1 MKKPLKMAFK
11 AIALVASFVA
21 ISCSDISTGSDA
33 TVASGYTDATA
44 SATAK
49 ALTLNVKSDSDLIDF
64 SSSELTEAGRMIV
77 PAALDSTKVKFY
89 LGGRDLVTGSDIDVQ
104 EVSFVGKTIGT
115 GGSATTSTTEGTVTV
130 NLEASNYRF
139 TLVAVLSNT
148 TVTGTAL
155 SDYVSKAVLIAYA
168 TADLRY
174 TEEAAAVNFVLM
186 SDGISGTGSLDLKV
200 YLDNWSAESLALK
213 VNDTDLVVAKATI
226 GLYDIETGN
235 AVASTAVTPFDLSAA
250 TSSATAISYTGG
262 EAASSLNAGTYDLT
276 VTFTIKSG
284 SKYIYSDKLVIL
296 PNQKTEDTIA
306 IPEVIELPPAAPEN
320 FEIGYIAPSYSDS
333 DYYKVV
339 FNWDDKSKNEQYFEI
354 QLYDV
359 TSDTDNITPESKNNE
374 ASWGSSTTSNTTSY
388 SYTFYGM
395 KTDKGPSWYAGS
407 LNRNNEAAV
416 FYMPLAKRYLARIRA
431 VNQAGESAW
440 ATTQIA
446 ASDNRYSK
454 PAATEYTIAQ
464 GLSTAENAS
473 LSSAETRNDSSTPA
487 VIEFNTDV
495 INLFRIR
502 YELSGGAFEGG
513 SKTTVYYFDQLKAG
527 NPIMI
532 PDGTSTVSLATGVK
546 NTDSTIYN
554 GGAALALKYGT
565 GEAARTWTS
574 WKINSISGAAYP
586 SNYEQCSAGGDPA
599 TGTTYY
605 TKSSTTA
612 AADINGSTT
621 TYGVAATQPTGTGSL
636 TTDYYTIDGLAPY
649 LGFSNLVLYASYS
662 SSKFGVTIKN
672 VADYTIEKNLKIVAT
687 VSGTGTP
694 KLGASASDASVTVL
708 DGSAATP
715 VEVQYLTINRDQST
729 TSGGTTTT
737 VTASNLVFTCTY
749 TDTTETAFNYTKLQ
763 CELFQQGDKTAT
775 GTSVGVYNANSTT
788 SGTITV
794 PLGVQKTGTYRAT
807 FKGYT
812 SASNLKAP
820 YEWSVYIQLND

>member
-139 TLVAVLSNT
+139 TLVAVLSNA

-186 SDGISGTGSLDLKV
+186 SDGISGTGTLDLKV

-235 AVASTAVTPFDLSAA
+235 AVASTAVTPFDLSTA
-250 TSSATAISYTGG
+250 TSAADAISYTGG

-388 SYTFYGM
+388 SYTFYGL

-440 ATTQIA
+440 ALTEIT
-446 ASDNRYSK
+446 SGDERYSK

-464 GLSTAENAS
+464 GLSTAESAS
-473 LSSAETRNDSSTPA
+473 LSSAETRDGASTPA
-487 VIEFNTDV
+487 VIKFNTDV

-502 YELSGGAFEGG
+502 YELSGGTFTEGAV
-513 SKTTVYYFDQLKAG
+513 KTVYYFDQLKDG

-532 PDGTSTVSLATGVK
+532 PDGSSIAALATGVA
-546 NTDSTIYN
+546 NTDTAVYN
-554 GGAALALKYGT
+554 NGAALTLKYGT
-565 GEAARTWTS
+565 GDAARTWTS
-574 WKINSISGAAYP
+574 WKINSISGTAYP
-586 SNYEQCSAGGDPA
+586 SKYTACAAGTADP
-599 TGTTYY
+599 TKTYY
-605 TKSSTTA
+605 TVSSTTA
-612 AADINGSTT
+612 DPDINGNKT
-621 TYGVAATQPTGTGSL
+621 TYAVANPQPTTL
-636 TTDYYTIDGLAPY
+636 TASNYTIDGLAPY

-694 KLGASASDASVTVL
+694 KLGALASDASVTVL

>member
-139 TLVAVLSNT
+139 TLVAVLSNA

-186 SDGISGTGSLDLKV
+186 SDGISGTGTLDLKV

-250 TSSATAISYTGG
+250 TSAADAISYTGG

-388 SYTFYGM
+388 SYTFYGL

-440 ATTQIA
+440 ALTEIT
-446 ASDNRYSK
+446 SGDERYSK

-464 GLSTAENAS
+464 GLSTAESAS
-473 LSSAETRNDSSTPA
+473 LSSAETRDGASTPA
-487 VIEFNTDV
+487 VIKFNTDV

-502 YELSGGAFEGG
+502 YELSGGTFTEGAV
-513 SKTTVYYFDQLKAG
+513 KTVYYFDQLKDG

-532 PDGTSTVSLATGVK
+532 PDGSSIAALATGVA
-546 NTDSTIYN
+546 NTDTAVYN
-554 GGAALALKYGT
+554 NGAALTLKYGT
-565 GEAARTWTS
+565 GDAARTWTS
-574 WKINSISGAAYP
+574 WKINSISGTAYP
-586 SNYEQCSAGGDPA
+586 SKYTACAAGTADP
-599 TGTTYY
+599 TKTYY
-605 TKSSTTA
+605 TVSSTTA
-612 AADINGSTT
+612 DPDINGNKT
-621 TYGVAATQPTGTGSL
+621 TYAVANPQPTTL
-636 TTDYYTIDGLAPY
+636 TASNYTIDGLAPY

-662 SSKFGVTIKN
+662 
-672 VADYTIEKNLKIVAT
+672 
-687 VSGTGTP
+687 
-694 KLGASASDASVTVL
+694 SVTVL